1 MLTTLHRRVKTT
13 SQSSDAYHLIK
24 EKIITLELPP
34 ASVIDEARLIAELG
48 LGRTPIR
55 EALQRLAL
63 DNLVVILPRRG
74 TIVADLNM
82 SDLQKIFEIRIELET
97 YAVRLAAERATST
110 EIAAMEALFHNADAV
125 IHDGDND
132 RLIRLDHEAHRLLA
146 EAAHNEFLED
156 RIPGTVSSCSLIQ
169 WTNRIWTRSVS
180 SASAARPTCTGEWC
194 GGSGEH
200 SSLGTHERSQLSCT
214 VTRRGTAV
222 SHRTPKGA
230 ALLWRYPSRDWHPSS
245 TGYLQSPC
253 QAEPGSDWGT
263 YARGAYDLG
272 DFTQQRLPCRNL
284 QSSVRNVQKL
294 GPPAV
299 PELCLR
305 TYVL

>member
-156 RIPGTVSSCSLIQ
+156 MLEHLYNHVLRLWYVSL
-169 WTNRIWTRSVS
+169 
-180 SASAARPTCTGEWC
+180 
-194 GGSGEH
+194 
-200 SSLGTHERSQLSCT
+200 
-214 VTRRGTAV
+214 
-222 SHRTPKGA
+222 HRV
-230 ALLWRYPSRDWHPSS
+230 
-245 TGYLQSPC
+245 
-253 QAEPGSDWGT
+253 
-263 YARGAYDLG
+263 
-272 DFTQQRLPCRNL
+272 QRLREAIEEHREIIAAVKDRDSARAAQVMRRHITEFQAQFL
-284 QSSVRNVQKL
+284 AVR
-294 GPPAV
+294 
-299 PELCLR
+299 
-305 TYVL
+305 